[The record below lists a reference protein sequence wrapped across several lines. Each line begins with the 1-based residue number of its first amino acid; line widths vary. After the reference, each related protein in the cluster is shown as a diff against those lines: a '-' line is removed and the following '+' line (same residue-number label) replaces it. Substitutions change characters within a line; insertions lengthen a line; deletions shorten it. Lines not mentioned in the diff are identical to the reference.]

1 MEFIFSNYQL
11 QKLVELFT
19 KSDKGIL
26 LEQTEEIITNKNLL
40 QFYKD
45 VLAKTKNKL
54 IDLKSIEVQINEK
67 GESYFKYKTSKNGT
81 PIRAIH
87 VAMSEESDNG
97 TCPACD
103 RVRELNPNHKIVGV
117 GPNKNYAMGNF
128 GKNRLYQVIVIPGKR
143 KGATT
148 YSNNAVRFIE
158 DDTAEGF
165 RSQVYDDACPDADHP
180 SVKNPNKCGGDL
192 TIGYGT
198 LIENYP
204 ELSKYK
210 KGTNLHLSRDEAE
223 KLVIRHFNEKVKPK
237 IEEQV
242 TVPLTQNQY
251 DAIAIFLYNMGSLG
265 KNLKEAINSEDED
278 EIRKWWPKY
287 IYQGKK
293 VRRGLIK
300 RRQEELD
307 LFFK

>member
-1 MEFIFSNYQL
+1 MEFILSNYQL

-103 RVRELNPNHKIVGV
+103 RVRELNPKHKIVGV

-158 DDTAEGF
+158 DDKTEGF
-165 RSQVYDDACPDADHP
+165 RSQVYDDKCPDAEYP
-180 SVKNPNKCGGDL
+180 SIKNTKKCGGEL

-198 LIENYP
+198 LVKNYP
-204 ELSKYK
+204 ELKKYK
-210 KGTNLHLSRDEAE
+210 KGTNLHLSQDEAE
-223 KLVIRHFNEKVKPK
+223 IYLIKDLNTKVKPK
-237 IEEQV
+237 IEDQI

-251 DAIAIFLYNMGSLG
+251 DAITIFVYNLGSLG
-265 KNLKEAINSEDED
+265 PGLENAINSEDED
-278 EIRKWWPKY
+278 QIRKWWSKY
-287 IYQGKK
+287 IYADNVKM
-293 VRRGLIK
+293 RGLVK
-300 RRQEELD
+300 RRAKELE

>member
-1 MEFIFSNYQL
+1 MEFILSNYQL

-26 LEQTEEIITNKNLL
+26 LEQTEEIITNNNLL

-45 VLAKTKNKL
+45 VLAKTKNKI

-67 GESYFKYKTSKNGT
+67 GESYFKYKTSENGT
-81 PIRAIH
+81 PIKAIH

-103 RVRELNPNHKIVGV
+103 RVRQLNPKHKIVGV
-117 GPNKNYAMGNF
+117 GPNKKHAMGNF
-128 GKNRLYQVIVIPGKR
+128 GKNRLYQVIVIPEKR
-143 KGATT
+143 KGVTT
-148 YSNNAVRFIE
+148 YSNNAVLVIE
-158 DDTAEGF
+158 ETEGF
-165 RSQVYDDACPDADHP
+165 RSQAYDDKCPNADYP
-180 SVKNPNKCGGDL
+180 SVKNPKRCGGAL

-198 LIENYP
+198 LIEDHP
-204 ELSKYK
+204 ELGKYK

-223 KLVIRHFNEKVKPK
+223 KYLIRDLNTKVKPT
-237 IEEQV
+237 IERQV

-251 DAIAIFLYNMGSLG
+251 DAIAIFMYNLGSFGPGLE
-265 KNLKEAINSEDED
+265 KAINSQDENK
-278 EIRKWWPKY
+278 IRKWWSKY
-287 IYQGKK
+287 VYADGVKQE
-293 VRRGLIK
+293 GLVK
-300 RRQEELD
+300 RRARELA